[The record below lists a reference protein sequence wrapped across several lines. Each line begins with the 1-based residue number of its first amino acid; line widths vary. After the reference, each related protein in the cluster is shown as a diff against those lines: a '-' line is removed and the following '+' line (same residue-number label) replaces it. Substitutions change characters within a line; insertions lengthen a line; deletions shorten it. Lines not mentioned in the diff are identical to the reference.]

1 MRSVLLCLA
10 GLVLAACDGAS
21 PTGLVGREPSKPA
34 FATVELFAD
43 CPDSVAA
50 VDIPAAVRD
59 SIQAG
64 IASNYFD
71 GRLAIVARRVPGG
84 FAGEWTGA
92 DGRFTVGLV
101 DLTQRDA
108 ALAALHDDPLLP
120 RQVPLDAAVVQT
132 RWNFAQLVEWDRY
145 LTPALGRE
153 PDLVGI
159 DRDELAN
166 RLVYGVRTVA
176 GRDRVISALRAA
188 GAPCGLIQIRAQEPP
203 VPAERTPARFDG
215 AGRR

>member
-1 MRSVLLCLA
+1 MRCVLLSLV

-21 PTGLVGREPSKPA
+21 PTGVVGPESSKPA
-34 FATVELFAD
+34 FATVELFAG

-50 VDIPAAVRD
+50 VDIPLAVRD

-64 IASNYFD
+64 IAANYYD
-71 GRLAIVARRVPGG
+71 GQLAIVARRVPGG
-84 FAGEWTGA
+84 FAGEWIGA
-92 DGRFTVGLV
+92 DGRFTIGLV
-101 DLTQRDA
+101 DLSQRDA
-108 ALAALHDDPLLP
+108 ALAALHVDPLLP
-120 RQVPLDAAVVQT
+120 RPVPLDAAVVQE

-145 LTPALGRE
+145 LTPALLHE

-166 RLVYGVRTVA
+166 RLVYGVRTAA

-188 GAPCGLIQIRAQEPP
+188 GAPCGLIQIKAEQPP
-203 VPAERTPARFDG
+203 VPADQSSLDLRSAT
-215 AGRR
+215 

>member
-1 MRSVLLCLA
+1 MRRALLSLV
-10 GLVLAACDGAS
+10 GLVLAGCDGSS
-21 PTGLVGREPSKPA
+21 PTGLVGPESSKPA

-64 IASNYFD
+64 IAPNYFD

-84 FAGEWTGA
+84 FAGEWIGT
-92 DGRFTVGLV
+92 DGRFTIGLV
-101 DLTQRDA
+101 DPTRRGA
-108 ALAALHDDPLLP
+108 ALAALHADPLLP
-120 RQVPLDAAVVQT
+120 RSVPLDAAVVPA

-145 LTPALGRE
+145 LGARIGRE
-153 PDLVGI
+153 PELSSV

-166 RLVYGVRTVA
+166 RLVYGVRTA
-176 GRDRVISALRAA
+176 AARDRLSAALRAA
-188 GAPCGLIQIRAQEPP
+188 GAPCGLIRIKAEPGP
-203 VPAERTPARFDG
+203 TPAG
-215 AGRR
+215 ATRRDHASAT